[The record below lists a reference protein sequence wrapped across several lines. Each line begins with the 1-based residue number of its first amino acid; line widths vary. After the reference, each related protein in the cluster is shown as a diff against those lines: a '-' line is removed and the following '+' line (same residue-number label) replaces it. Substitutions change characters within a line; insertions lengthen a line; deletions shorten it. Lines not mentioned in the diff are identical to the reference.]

1 MRTNKRRKERKG
13 GFLMTTGLLLIAAA
27 LLLTLNNTREQRRA
41 DEAAAAALGRMKT
54 VMPQEDAPQT
64 LALTDADGHL
74 LDWPL
79 DRQGEPMPWP
89 VEDGAPVP
97 AVVDGEGRTVY
108 WTQLRGEER
117 PVQAS
122 VPAIEA
128 YPDAY
133 APEDSRAAQDDGAWE
148 PLAPVTSASPAE
160 TDAFI
165 WASPA
170 QQDDGAAEPFA
181 PGMTAAPAEPD
192 ASQDALSGWTV
203 DAQGAL
209 LPWVRDAAGRL
220 TPWPTDGAGQAI
232 SFAQLRQKWQELR
245 DTLSPLLAMASQ
257 PPFVQYP
264 EMEMPTREIDGQT
277 YIGMVEVPA
286 LELSLPVISEWTYPR
301 LKKAPCRYVGSVYSK
316 DMVICGHNYDR
327 HFGRLKELAVGDE
340 VRFTD
345 MDGNVFFYSV
355 CGTEQL
361 GKYAVE
367 DMLAGEWD
375 LTLFT
380 CTKGGRMRVT
390 VRCKLERYAVGE
402 GQEEAQTAL

>member
-1 MRTNKRRKERKG
+1 MPDTARQPDDTQDG
-13 GFLMTTGLLLIAAA
+13 GT
-27 LLLTLNNTREQRRA
+27 
-41 DEAAAAALGRMKT
+41 
-54 VMPQEDAPQT
+54 
-64 LALTDADGHL
+64 
-74 LDWPL
+74 
-79 DRQGEPMPWP
+79 
-89 VEDGAPVP
+89 
-97 AVVDGEGRTVY
+97 
-108 WTQLRGEER
+108 
-117 PVQAS
+117 
-122 VPAIEA
+122 
-128 YPDAY
+128 
-133 APEDSRAAQDDGAWE
+133 
-148 PLAPVTSASPAE
+148 
-160 TDAFI
+160 
-165 WASPA
+165 
-170 QQDDGAAEPFA
+170 AEPFA
-181 PGMTAAPAEPD
+181 PVMTAAPAED
-192 ASQDALSGWTV
+192 APLAGQAPAQTDAAQDALSGWTV

-327 HFGRLKELAVGDE
+327 HFGRLKDLAVGDE

-390 VRCKLERYAVGE
+390 VRCKLERYIVGE
-402 GQEEAQTAL
+402 GQEQAQTAL

>member
-170 QQDDGAAEPFA
+170 QQDDGAA
-181 PGMTAAPAEPD
+181 
-192 ASQDALSGWTV
+192 
-203 DAQGAL
+203 
-209 LPWVRDAAGRL
+209 
-220 TPWPTDGAGQAI
+220 
-232 SFAQLRQKWQELR
+232 
-245 DTLSPLLAMASQ
+245 
-257 PPFVQYP
+257 
-264 EMEMPTREIDGQT
+264 
-277 YIGMVEVPA
+277 
-286 LELSLPVISEWTYPR
+286 
-301 LKKAPCRYVGSVYSK
+301 
-316 DMVICGHNYDR
+316 
-327 HFGRLKELAVGDE
+327 
-340 VRFTD
+340 
-345 MDGNVFFYSV
+345 
-355 CGTEQL
+355 
-361 GKYAVE
+361 
-367 DMLAGEWD
+367 
-375 LTLFT
+375 
-380 CTKGGRMRVT
+380 
-390 VRCKLERYAVGE
+390 
-402 GQEEAQTAL
+402 

>member
-1 MRTNKRRKERKG
+1 MIQISIR
-13 GFLMTTGLLLIAAA
+13 
-27 LLLTLNNTREQRRA
+27 
-41 DEAAAAALGRMKT
+41 
-54 VMPQEDAPQT
+54 
-64 LALTDADGHL
+64 
-74 LDWPL
+74 
-79 DRQGEPMPWP
+79 
-89 VEDGAPVP
+89 
-97 AVVDGEGRTVY
+97 
-108 WTQLRGEER
+108 
-117 PVQAS
+117 
-122 VPAIEA
+122 
-128 YPDAY
+128 
-133 APEDSRAAQDDGAWE
+133 
-148 PLAPVTSASPAE
+148 
-160 TDAFI
+160 
-165 WASPA
+165 
-170 QQDDGAAEPFA
+170 
-181 PGMTAAPAEPD
+181 
-192 ASQDALSGWTV
+192 

-327 HFGRLKELAVGDE
+327 HFGRLKDLAVGDE

-380 CTKGGRMRVT
+380 CTVGGKSRVT
-390 VRCKLERYAVGE
+390 VRCVLAEGE
-402 GQEEAQTAL
+402 AGTNAGTIEKQ

>member
-1 MRTNKRRKERKG
+1 MRTNKRRKKRKG

-27 LLLTLNNTREQRRA
+27 LLLTLRNTREQQRA
-41 DEAAAAALGRMKT
+41 DAAAAAALGRMRT
-54 VMPQEDAPQT
+54 VMPQEENETQT
-64 LALTDADGHL
+64 LALADADGNL

-79 DRQGEPMPWP
+79 DTQGEPMPWP

-108 WTQLRGEER
+108 WTQLRGEETD
-117 PVQAS
+117 AS
-122 VPAIEA
+122 VPALEA

-133 APEDSRAAQDDGAWE
+133 APEDGRAAAALAGQPDAARDGGTAEPLTPVTIASPMTGAAPVQPDDAQDDG
-148 PLAPVTSASPAE
+148 T
-160 TDAFI
+160 TDA
-165 WASPA
+165 A
-170 QQDDGAAEPFA
+170 QDV
-181 PGMTAAPAEPD
+181 
-192 ASQDALSGWTV
+192 LSGWTV

-220 TPWPTDGAGQAI
+220 TPWPTDSAGQAI

-257 PPFVQYP
+257 PPFVRYP

-277 YIGMVEVPA
+277 YIGMLEVPS

-327 HFGRLKELAVGDE
+327 HFGRLKDLAVGDE

-345 MDGNVFFYSV
+345 MDGNVFFYSI

-390 VRCKLERYAVGE
+390 VRCKLERYTVGE
-402 GQEEAQTAL
+402 GQEQAQTVQ

>member
-108 WTQLRGEER
+108 WTQLRGGETD
-117 PVQAS
+117 AS
-122 VPAIEA
+122 IPAPEA
-128 YPDAY
+128 YPDVY
-133 APEDSRAAQDDGAWE
+133 APEEGQTVPDTARQPDDTQDGG
-148 PLAPVTSASPAE
+148 T
-160 TDAFI
+160 
-165 WASPA
+165 
-170 QQDDGAAEPFA
+170 AEPFA
-181 PGMTAAPAEPD
+181 PVMTAAPAED
-192 ASQDALSGWTV
+192 APLAGQAPAQTDAAQDVLSGWTM

-327 HFGRLKELAVGDE
+327 HFGRLKDLAVGDE

-345 MDGNVFFYSV
+345 MDGNVFFYSI

-402 GQEEAQTAL
+402 GQEEAQTAQ

>member
-108 WTQLRGEER
+108 WTQLRGGETD
-117 PVQAS
+117 AS
-122 VPAIEA
+122 IPAPEA
-128 YPDAY
+128 YPDVY
-133 APEDSRAAQDDGAWE
+133 APEEGQTVPDTARQPDDTQDGG
-148 PLAPVTSASPAE
+148 T
-160 TDAFI
+160 
-165 WASPA
+165 
-170 QQDDGAAEPFA
+170 AEPFA
-181 PGMTAAPAEPD
+181 PVMTAAPA
-192 ASQDALSGWTV
+192 QDAPLAGQAPAQTDAAQDVLSGWTV

-327 HFGRLKELAVGDE
+327 HFGRLKDLAVGDE